1 MFGIVCCWIEREK
14 LNRLA
19 TVSRIIDNKIK
30 GILVGIANPMMFMEI
45 V

>member
-19 TVSRIIDNKIK
+19 TVSRIIDNN
-30 GILVGIANPMMFMEI
+30 VGIANPMRFMEI